1 MSPVSGMW
9 EWATLKQC
17 RLKHVTDV
25 QQWWIDRHSSV
36 HCKLWLITKSQ
47 ISIIVTFYHEND
59 MHIATQSRYTSKKQL
74 RIQMKQASNH

>member
-1 MSPVSGMW
+1 MW

>member
-1 MSPVSGMW
+1 MNPVSSIW

-17 RLKHVTDV
+17 ILNHIIDV
-25 QQWWIDRHSSV
+25 QQWWINSHSLV
-36 HCKLWLITKSQ
+36 HFKLWFITKSQ
-47 ISIIVTFYHEND
+47 ISVIMTFYHEND